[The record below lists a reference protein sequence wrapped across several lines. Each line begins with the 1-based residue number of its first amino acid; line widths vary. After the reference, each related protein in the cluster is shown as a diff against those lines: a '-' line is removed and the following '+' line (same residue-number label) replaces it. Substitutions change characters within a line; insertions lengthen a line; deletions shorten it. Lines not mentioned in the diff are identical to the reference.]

1 MTYPRSV
8 KRALVSIALVG
19 LSTPLGCT
27 VHQDAARAEFVK
39 ETRCNDALDITTH
52 PGDPPAPS
60 SPPPE
65 LKDDPGRLALWRRD
79 DEQRRRNAT
88 ATVYV
93 VKGCGQERHFTC
105 AQDPRHATATICQAA
120 SEGTVTSAPP
130 EAELKKCTTATA
142 RPRDPAAQRSE
153 PDAKHCRLGD
163 SSGCEA
169 ACNAHDAESCAL
181 LGKMYGEGIDVELSY
196 AKSTDYLTLACGA
209 GSARAC
215 HGLGVVHD
223 FGHGMQVDPKGAVL
237 FYEQACTWGYADSCA
252 NLAGH
257 YATGSGVTAE
267 PAKVLS
273 FARKAC
279 AWGSASGCK
288 RLGALD
294 LGGIGTTKDPSCANV
309 AFRNACSLGDADA
322 CKLAKAD

>member
-1 MTYPRSV
+1 MKRSLV
-8 KRALVSIALVG
+8 SFALVALPFGVVACA
-19 LSTPLGCT
+19 T
-27 VHQDAARAEFVK
+27 HQDAARAEFVK
-39 ETRCNDALDITTH
+39 ETSCNEPLVITTH
-52 PGDPPAPS
+52 AGDVPPPS

-65 LKDDPGRLALWRRD
+65 LKDDPGQLAIWKRD
-79 DEQRRRNAT
+79 DEERRQKMA

-93 VKGCGQERHFTC
+93 VKGCGQEKHLVC
-105 AQDPRHATATICQAA
+105 EQDPHHATATVCQPAI
-120 SEGTVTSAPP
+120 EGTVTSAPP
-130 EAELKKCTTATA
+130 DADVKKCTVATTK
-142 RPRDPAAQRSE
+142 PEDPAAQRSGA
-153 PDAKHCRLGD
+153 DAKHCKLGD
-163 SSGCEA
+163 SGGCES

-196 AKSTDYLTLACGA
+196 DKSNQYLTLACGA

-223 FGHGMQVDPKGAVL
+223 FGHGMQVDPKGAIP

-257 YATGSGVTAE
+257 YANGNGVAAD
-267 PAKVLS
+267 PAKVVAFS
-273 FARKAC
+273 KKAC
-279 AWGSASGCK
+279 AWGSAAGCK

-294 LGGIGTTKDPSCANV
+294 LGGIGTTKDADCANV
-309 AFRNACSLGDADA
+309 AFRKACSLGDADA